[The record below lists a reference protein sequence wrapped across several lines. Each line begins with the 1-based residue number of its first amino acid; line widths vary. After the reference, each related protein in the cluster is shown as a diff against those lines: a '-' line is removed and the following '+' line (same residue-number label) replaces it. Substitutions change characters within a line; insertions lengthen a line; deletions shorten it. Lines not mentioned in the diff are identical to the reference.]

1 MAPRHFTKAIPQMG
15 FIIIYEGLFRA
26 PPPFYCLSEP
36 NKNSRDFTLRLRITS
51 GPHHSARCNCFHE
64 RQIPRQPPRNIAQ
77 RVASRQH
84 GTAPART
91 ATTSFLNRT
100 QLISAKSLT
109 HQNRAKI
116 ERNLNKKRVWH
127 SSCFTACSSCESHKQ
142 TTQREP
148 VSRATQSKVPERTTL
163 LCQTFSPP

>member
-1 MAPRHFTKAIPQMG
+1 MG

-26 PPPFYCLSEP
+26 PPPFCWLSEP
-36 NKNSRDFTLRLRITS
+36 TKNSRDFTLRFRITS
-51 GPHHSARCNCFHE
+51 GPRHSARCNCFYE
-64 RQIPRQPPRNIAQ
+64 QQIPRLFPRNIAR

-84 GTAPART
+84 GTAPAKP
-91 ATTSFLNRT
+91 ATTRILNNPQT
-100 QLISAKSLT
+100 IPEKQLT
-109 HQNRAKI
+109 NRLDAPN
-116 ERNLNKKRVWH
+116 ERNLSKKRVWH